1 MTAISRSEEKLRREF
16 LDSFQNGDAD
26 PRRSRFAKHA
36 PLELL
41 ERAIQSSKKSDYAL
55 AFMSYFVNRLDFPT
69 FFTGDASDGEA
80 RMRDTNFVNI
90 FIALSDWYEHFGSFS
105 PVELSLIGREL
116 YRDIVS
122 STNDFSVPAIK
133 AKFILRNWN
142 MDLWVDHDGYQR
154 LYGQLVGATGL
165 LDDRISILLHNGCN
179 NIEEITM
186 LIETPRAFSD
196 GIL

>member
-1 MTAISRSEEKLRREF
+1 
-16 LDSFQNGDAD
+16 
-26 PRRSRFAKHA
+26 
-36 PLELL
+36 
-41 ERAIQSSKKSDYAL
+41 
-55 AFMSYFVNRLDFPT
+55 
-69 FFTGDASDGEA
+69 
-80 RMRDTNFVNI
+80 
-90 FIALSDWYEHFGSFS
+90 
-105 PVELSLIGREL
+105 
-116 YRDIVS
+116 
-122 STNDFSVPAIK
+122 
-133 AKFILRNWN
+133 